1 MTSNNRDVK
10 TTTTNMADE
19 YKPVGTPR
27 INHKVEQIVRAVLF
41 GFPQVPFYPENHC
54 STVLQVSCNTVPIIC
69 QYDEYDH
76 VIIGLA
82 DERGYRFNPESNSAL
97 IWLGIHPSAFL
108 LHLTKC
114 VRDGVPCVREL
125 STGNLSIEFGA
136 LVNCARDAVF
146 NWEKME
152 VIDGKKQRRKPLLEA
167 YILSGKPK
175 TFT

>member
-1 MTSNNRDVK
+1 MKAIKTNN
-10 TTTTNMADE
+10 E
-19 YKPVGTPR
+19 QPR
-27 INHKVEQIVRAVLF
+27 INHKVEQIVRAVVI
-41 GFPQVPFYPENHC
+41 GFEDIPFHPNN
-54 STVLQVSCNTVPIIC
+54 SRTKVLQVSCNTVPLIC
-69 QYDEYDH
+69 QFEPTDQ
-76 VIIGLA
+76 VIIGKA

-108 LHLTKC
+108 FHLTKC

-125 STGNLSIEFGA
+125 STGDLSIEFGA

-175 TFT
+175 TFA

>member
-1 MTSNNRDVK
+1 MTPINAIKN
-10 TTTTNMADE
+10 T
-19 YKPVGTPR
+19 PVEKPR
-27 INHKVEQIVRAVLF
+27 INHKVEQIVRAVVM
-41 GFPQVPFYPENHC
+41 GFAPTTHFDGTTGHMK
-54 STVLQVSCNTVPIIC
+54 TVLQVSWNTVPLIC
-69 QYDEYDH
+69 QFEPTDH
-76 VIIGLA
+76 VIIGKA

-108 LHLTKC
+108 FHLTKC

-125 STGNLSIEFGA
+125 STGHLSIEFGA

-152 VIDGKKQRRKPLLEA
+152 VIEGKKQRRKPLLEA

-175 TFT
+175 TFA